1 MIKFKYNYIG
11 HVCDVKKENIN
22 FSKFSTK
29 DIPYS
34 TQDSTVKTYQ
44 KGNETIVKT
53 FTNHKLMFFCRCG
66 KSFDIKTPMQTHI
79 YSYSIENLQ
88 CPKLCKSCGNSIN
101 KKDTIK
107 LNREFFSNKT
117 KRNYCCFE
125 DEDRIQLVKFDEFTG
140 VNLSSKKIFRKEY
153 RSSIVFNKKS
163 KRFYLYDS
171 RNKFVSKV
179 IGVGIFNLNQTLHTF
194 LEGISL
200 GSKVCYNEDNKI
212 LMTRDIKKSLL
223 DPLNKFYYSLLEL
236 IDKRDVKRVSEYL
249 NDIKAASL
257 KSDKSNNNN
266 TAKEE
271 YVKSLFILFSIIQY
285 PYLSNILFNNGVD
298 VYLSTLEKSPSVSY
312 FKKDK
317 PTSPI
322 KILKEMAIGWL
333 RFNKSLICKSEL
345 KFYTNKKL
353 RELKLLKESE
363 IDKLENNR
371 IIKDLLLRVNFIE
384 NRIKNYKKIS
394 LPNTIYKKI
403 SLLKMPT
410 LDFVLLYMSLIE
422 TASFTK
428 EEMIY
433 LIEKSDINILCES
446 IINFSSENYTH
457 PHLLHFDKSLNKKV
471 KHFLSLK
478 LDSTLEGPSTFFYQD
493 TIRMLEMRNQPLDN
507 LFKIKK
513 WTDIV
518 NLHDELYTL
527 INLEKIEKFNKGIKK
542 FSEKYNIIKTSE
554 INNITF
560 NLIDDVV
567 SLEKESKIMNHCV
580 KSYAQSLSEGK
591 HLLFSIFDK
600 TTGDRATLDFSNL
613 KSNSF
618 SVFHDI
624 AKDNGLKISDHWN
637 FSQLKAKY
645 NKKTTQKIVDAV
657 KSFGEEILKK
667 NNISYTMDFTNYDL
681 VLKSNKINYAGL
693 NINNNIDEEIDNMI
707 DNVDFVNLDDDLP
720 F

>member
-1 MIKFKYNYIG
+1 MTKFKYNYIG
-11 HVCDVKKENIN
+11 HVCDVKKESIN

-66 KSFDIKTPMQTHI
+66 KSFDIKSSMQTSMQT
-79 YSYSIENLQ
+79 YVNNVQ
-88 CPKLCKSCGNSIN
+88 RPKFCKSCGNSIN

-107 LNREFFSNKT
+107 LNREFFDNKT
-117 KRNYCCFE
+117 KRNYYCFE

-171 RNKFVSKV
+171 RRKFVSKV
-179 IGVGIFNLNQTLHTF
+179 IGVGIFNLNQTLCGF

-200 GSKVCYNEDNKI
+200 GDKVCYNEDNKI
-212 LMTRDIKKSLL
+212 LMTRDIKKSLV

-249 NDIKAASL
+249 NDIKITSL
-257 KSDKSNNNN
+257 NSNKSNVN
-266 TAKEE
+266 TAREE

-285 PYLSNILFNNGVD
+285 PYLSNILLNNGVD

-371 IIKDLLLRVNFIE
+371 IIKDLLLRINFIE

-403 SLLKMPT
+403 NLIGMPK

-446 IINFSSENYTH
+446 IISFSSENYTH
-457 PHLLHFDKSLNKKV
+457 PHLLNFDKSLNKKV
-471 KHFLSLK
+471 KHFLNIKSDNT
-478 LDSTLEGPSTFFYQD
+478 LDGIMPSTFFYQD

-527 INLEKIEKFNKGIKK
+527 INLEKIEKFNKGIKN

-600 TTGDRATLDFSNL
+600 TTGDRATLGFSNL

-618 SVFHDI
+618 SAFHDI

-667 NNISYTMDFTNYDL
+667 NNISYTMDFSNYDL
-681 VLKSNKINYAGL
+681 VLKSNKINYGRL
-693 NINNNIDEEIDNMI
+693 NINDNIDAEIDNMI
-707 DNVDFVNLDDDLP
+707 EDLDNDLP

>member
-257 KSDKSNNNN
+257 KSDKSINN
-266 TAKEE
+266 TVKEE